1 MSPAATVVGEPSV
14 LLPPVTQRLWGW
26 PAVVNF
32 AAGGLGAGLYL
43 AAALAA
49 GFAASPALRVAAWL
63 GPALVL
69 AGFVA
74 VATEAGRPFRGP
86 RVLARARTS
95 WMSRELWLG
104 GAFVVLAAGE
114 WTGLAG
120 PAPRV
125 AAVLA
130 AAALALA
137 QGWILRRARG
147 VVAWDVP
154 LVPAVF
160 LSSAVVSGAGLL
172 LLLEVAGGRAPG
184 DRAFGAVL
192 VLLIV
197 HMLIWQSYLGW
208 SREAAFVQATRP
220 LKEGPVRA
228 LTVVAGYLAPALL
241 IAPALAW
248 PPLAGPAAAAA
259 AVGMIASQVA
269 VKAALILEAGQL
281 RPITVP
287 HLAPSRRSG

>member
-1 MSPAATVVGEPSV
+1 MTRAASVTDRAAV
-14 LLPPVTQRLWGW
+14 LLPAVPQRLWGW

-43 AAALAA
+43 AAAVAG
-49 GFAASPALRVAAWL
+49 GFAASPAVRLAAWL

-86 RVLARARTS
+86 RVLARAGTS

-104 GAFVVLAAGE
+104 GAFVVFAAGE
-114 WTGLAG
+114 WTPLAG
-120 PAPRV
+120 PGLR
-125 AAVLA
+125 AAAALA

-137 QGWILRRARG
+137 QGWILRHARG

-172 LLLEVAGGRAPG
+172 MLLEVAGGRAPG
-184 DRAFGAVL
+184 DRAFAAVL

-197 HMLIWQSYLGW
+197 HMLIWQGYLGW
-208 SREAAFVQATRP
+208 SREAAFVQAVRP
-220 LKEGPVRA
+220 LREGPVRA
-228 LTVVAGYLAPALL
+228 FTVVGGYLAPALL

-248 PPLAGPAAAAA
+248 PSLAGPAAAAA
-259 AVGMIASQVA
+259 AVGMIASQVGA
-269 VKAALILEAGQL
+269 KAALILEAGQL
-281 RPITVP
+281 RPITLP

>member
-1 MSPAATVVGEPSV
+1 MSPAATVVDEPSV

-49 GFAASPALRVAAWL
+49 GFAASPALRIAAWL

-74 VATEAGRPFRGP
+74 VATEAGRPLRGP

-104 GAFVVLAAGE
+104 GAFVVLAAPE

-120 PAPRV
+120 PGSR
-125 AAVLA
+125 AAAALA

-137 QGWILRRARG
+137 QGWILRHARG
-147 VVAWDVP
+147 V
-154 LVPAVF
+154 
-160 LSSAVVSGAGLL
+160 
-172 LLLEVAGGRAPG
+172 GR
-184 DRAFGAVL
+184 
-192 VLLIV
+192 
-197 HMLIWQSYLGW
+197 
-208 SREAAFVQATRP
+208 
-220 LKEGPVRA
+220 
-228 LTVVAGYLAPALL
+228 
-241 IAPALAW
+241 
-248 PPLAGPAAAAA
+248 
-259 AVGMIASQVA
+259 
-269 VKAALILEAGQL
+269 L
-281 RPITVP
+281 RPTGQNEVSMHGKCGPWIGSPGAHSSSSSV
-287 HLAPSRRSG
+287 